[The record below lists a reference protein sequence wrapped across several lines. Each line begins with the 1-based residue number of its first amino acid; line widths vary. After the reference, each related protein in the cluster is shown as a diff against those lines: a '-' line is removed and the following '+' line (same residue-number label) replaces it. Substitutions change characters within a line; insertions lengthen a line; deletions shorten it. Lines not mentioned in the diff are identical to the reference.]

1 MQQQCFFCGHQVSLI
16 HVHGH
21 YQCPVCGTNAM
32 PCCDGDNCETNLIL
46 KISSDTNNAVSHQQ
60 EEATKADYPKIG

>member
-32 PCCDGDNCETNLIL
+32 PCCDGDNCDTNLIL
-46 KISSDTNNAVSHQQ
+46 KISTDTKSNPLQLGKEI
-60 EEATKADYPKIG
+60 EETGHPKNG